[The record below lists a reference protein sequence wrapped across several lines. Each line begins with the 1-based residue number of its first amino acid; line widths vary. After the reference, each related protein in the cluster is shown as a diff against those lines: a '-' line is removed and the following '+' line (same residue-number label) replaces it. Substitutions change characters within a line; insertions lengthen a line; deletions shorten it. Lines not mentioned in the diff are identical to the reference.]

1 MGCIKTLID
10 MIKKILF
17 TFLLFLSI
25 NLNAQE
31 KKVNFPNDYL
41 GVYKGKL
48 SITSVRGAQEIDMEF
63 HLLKTDDEKKYQYT
77 IVYIF
82 DGNRQERKYTLIEK
96 DSEKGKY
103 VVDENNGIILD
114 AQLFGSSLYFMFEVN
129 GTILTTT
136 EHFYKDSMD
145 FIITASNKGK
155 TNKSMTEEEEATEV
169 LSYPIS
175 TLQKAHLIKK

>member
-1 MGCIKTLID
+1 

-63 HLLKTDDEKKYQYT
+63 HLLKTDDEKKYHY
-77 IVYIF
+77 IIGYIF

-96 DSEKGKY
+96 DKEKGNY
-103 VVDENNGIILD
+103 VVDENNGIILN
-114 AQLFGSSLYFMFEVN
+114 AQLFDSSLYFMFEVN

-145 FIITASNKGK
+145 FIITA
-155 TNKSMTEEEEATEV
+155 TNKEKASRTIADGEEATEV

-175 TLQKAHLIKK
+175 TLQKAHLIKQ